1 MLHWIR
7 RADRRVPRL
16 RVHMPTIVAAVGVL
30 LFAGLIV
37 GTCRDPQPRT
47 LPPPSNTSTSA
58 TAPPTTDPDFSRVAL
73 PEVPGETTT
82 TAPRTDGF
90 ATLRGVVQGPEGAV
104 PGAVVRAERLVGDIV
119 QPFDVRT
126 GADGAFELAGVP
138 GGRYR
143 VRAFLPPSL
152 ATAEPEIFYQPDFEE
167 RELRLVVEPFSGVIV
182 RGDTSPQSPIV
193 GFGVNLA
200 VRVTERRVDED
211 GIARE
216 VPVPGT
222 PVRVSSTGWTSLS
235 TESASTGSDGMA
247 VFEYRCDRVGSVSA
261 TAFVGAAEEAFSL
274 DVPGCSPV
282 PTTTTTTTTEPD
294 DDDSTTSST
303 TSTTRG

>member
-7 RADRRVPRL
+7 RADRHVPRL
-16 RVHMPTIVAAVGVL
+16 RAHMPTIAAAIGFL

-47 LPPPSNTSTSA
+47 LPPPSNTSTTA

-82 TAPRTDGF
+82 TAPRTTGF
-90 ATLRGVVQGPEGAV
+90 ATLKGVVQGPDGAV

-126 GADGAFELAGVP
+126 GADGAFELSGVP

-143 VRAFLPPSL
+143 VRAFLPPTL
-152 ATAEPEIFYQPDFEE
+152 AMDEPQIFYQPDFEE
-167 RELRLVVEPFSGVIV
+167 RELRLVVEPFTGLIV
-182 RGDTSPQSPIV
+182 RGDTAPQSPIV
-193 GFGVNLA
+193 GYGVNLA
-200 VRVTERRVDED
+200 VRVTERRVDDD

-222 PVRVSSTGWTSLS
+222 PIRVIATGWTSL
-235 TESASTGSDGMA
+235 GSDSAITGADGTA
-247 VFEYRCDRVGSVSA
+247 VFEYRCDRVGAVSV
-261 TAFVGAAEEAFSL
+261 TAYVGAPEEPFSL

-282 PTTTTTTTTEPD
+282 PTTTTTTSTTEPD
-294 DDDSTTSST
+294 DDDSTSSST
-303 TSTTRG
+303 TTTRG